1 MVGSNE
7 KGYFPYTPST
17 NLLYRLN
24 EAIDIL
30 REEGLENVFAGHA
43 DHGAAVKFWGL
54 EVLCAKQG
62 QESGVLTVVL
72 MAYCYSVDS
81 FRAST
86 LENFDVSIGKGLSN
100 VSDKVSRIDHLG
112 DFNHF
117 LSVAT

>member
-7 KGYFPYTPST
+7 LGYFPYTPST

-72 MAYCYSVDS
+72 MAYCL
-81 FRAST
+81 AWIL
-86 LENFDVSIGKGLSN
+86 LERQLLRILMFLLAKVYLKFLIKYLGL
-100 VSDKVSRIDHLG
+100 II
-112 DFNHF
+112 
-117 LSVAT
+117 